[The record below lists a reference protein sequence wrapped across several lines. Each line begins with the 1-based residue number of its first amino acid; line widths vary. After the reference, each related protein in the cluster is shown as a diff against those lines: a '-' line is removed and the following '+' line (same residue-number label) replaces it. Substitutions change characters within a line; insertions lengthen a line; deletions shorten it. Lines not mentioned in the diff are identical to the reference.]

1 VVNFEGLRRNN
12 YRLYPTRLRANI
24 VKENREFAN
33 LEMNYTII
41 FLEKKRMVKS
51 MNRFERVVILEE

>member
-1 VVNFEGLRRNN
+1 VNFEGLRRNN

-24 VKENREFAN
+24 VMENREFAN

-51 MNRFERVVILEE
+51 MNRFERVVILKE